1 MAHALLLAGEC
12 AAVSSSLRSNV
23 KWQPS
28 KYNSEAEELEDPL
41 LEEFKTLRRRLFTWT
56 DWSAVEPLE
65 YLSPFLEVVRSPET
79 SGPITLTALTSLL
92 KLIRRDVLGASASGV
107 AEAVQATSDA
117 VTQCKFEAT
126 YPASDECVLYK
137 ILEVL
142 GALVRCPWGKLLT
155 SDNLLNIFQATDR
168 IVLHPQHGCMACYRI
183 GHYTSDKGRDT
194 SELLTQASRQA
205 MADMVQEIFAG
216 LEAIPEPDMSP
227 YASLLHGTP
236 RLQVSPGPSTLTSA
250 TAEPAGSGEFA
261 EGRPSTA
268 EGEEEEAAGGN
279 GGEAAPPPQAACE
292 GEPPAAAA
300 DTAAEAGA
308 EPSAVFG
315 SVGQRP
321 GEGPE
326 AAGAEPPQEG
336 QGEQAPP
343 ASGEE
348 QPASP
353 FKAAGKTGGT
363 PGAEAPVDAGP
374 APAPHA
380 GEIVSLLPPVE
391 AHSTEVEGYGIDAVK
406 EVLLFIIS
414 LVGTPPLGV
423 HQDLPAHGLDL
434 MNAALQAAG
443 PALGYHETLLAL
455 LRQDLVPAMFAAA
468 RQPRL
473 STLAGVCQ
481 VTLAL
486 YTHLG
491 SYLLLQARGGWAACA
506 RGALGMGGRLEKS
519 WLEVHKVEALLALLL
534 LPLAE
539 GHGAAGVEQQ
549 QAAVEGILDFC
560 YQPGFV
566 RKAYLNLD
574 CRIERSNLFEQICG
588 LLSKAAFPVSGPV
601 GAVHL
606 LSVDGI
612 QAILSSLST
621 TATGASEA
629 DPGHLAP
636 LSDPPA
642 FVDIWTPL
650 CAGRHP
656 PVLRAVG
663 GALRDGREGGVAEV
677 ARAEK
682 YLKGRLATAAEH
694 FNRDQKK
701 GFAYLQSMKLLPGPK
716 LDAVAVAHFLRA
728 CPGLAKPAIGEIL
741 GEKGPFYDAVREA
754 FLKTF
759 EFEGMDF
766 DMALRLFMDAFRP
779 PGEGQKIDRIMQARA
794 AREGGSTGRG
804 NQSAFGTRY
813 HAQMPSMGLKSAD
826 AAYVLAFSNKKK
838 MSLADFSRINRNTND
853 GDPMPPE
860 LLREIYAS
868 IARDELK
875 ISSEASADELPA
887 VFWTKLALEA
897 RLPRSRSLASAAAFA
912 AAAPAGLGPGAGLP
926 PERLPG
932 CKALERE
939 MFELAWGPTL
949 AAVSVLLDNASD
961 PGAVEEVVDS
971 IIVLLS
977 KFLAVLHP
985 AAPRAVVALGESAKA
1000 RAAIEAMYG
1009 DLVRGGWRNVLE
1021 CVMRL
1026 HRLELLPPG
1035 VIAADAEDPQQA
1047 RARLPRPAS
1056 LKAKP
1061 GASLF
1066 SRAINSLISI
1076 DSADPAGAE
1085 GAKEA
1090 AAQAAALACVEA
1102 CRVDEVFADS
1112 KFLTGESLV
1121 ELVKATMWAAGN
1133 VVGAAASGERTDQAE
1148 LALELL
1154 VTIAL
1159 RNRDRGGLIWPLLHE
1174 FLAACT
1180 APETAQARARA
1191 WQGGEA
1197 NPLVERA
1204 VMGLLRVCQRLLP
1217 YKEDTAEM
1225 LLSSMK
1231 LVVGLSPEV
1240 FRELAVPIAGEM
1252 LVLLKHTS
1260 PYIRTEADWRTV
1272 CAIIAPASLRSHQ
1285 AAALGFECLSEVC
1298 NEPRALS
1305 AESYMPLLE
1314 CCLQYTDAYK
1324 HHNPAAA
1331 VQFLG
1336 LIDTVFSWLLSAAQA
1351 QQPPAGDARQQ
1362 QRERRQQQREPAA
1375 EAEEAEESPLGTPA
1389 RPPRPPALSDEAMVD
1404 LWLSTMQVLSRN
1416 LCMDECQPLRDSAIM
1431 VLWRGVAA
1439 SEPLDLPPELW
1450 VQAVRELLVPVV
1462 RGLVQLAN
1470 SRGRGAAGAG
1480 KSVRLAVSMLT
1491 KAAQLYLPLMAG
1503 DREVYPLWQATLQ
1516 ALQDCMAVRQ
1526 EEVAESV
1533 PENVKSMLLVLYD
1546 GGLLRPGWQD
1556 AEGRSL
1562 WDLTWSRVSQISS
1575 ALNPEMVG
1583 RALAPP
1589 PAPPAPPPASPA
1601 PAAAPAAAAE
1611 PTAAAG
1617 VAGAA
1622 EAAAAEA
1629 TGAGGGDAAGAAEE
1643 AVSTPRAAASAV
1655 ASHPIEH
1662 TPASSTTTS
1671 PERHPPSAA
1680 AAARDEG
1687 SARSSF
1693 DLAAEAVAPP
1703 AEAGPAAAA
1712 EAVAPPTEAGP
1723 AAAAEASGDG
1733 GAAAAD
1739 AGGGEVEQGAN
1750 EYAEEAQAEQSSGTC
1765 KQS

>member
-155 SDNLLNIFQATDR
+155 SDNLLNIFQ
-168 IVLHPQHGCMACYRI
+168 ACYRI

-491 SYLLLQARGGWAACA
+491 SYLLLQ
-506 RGALGMGGRLEKS
+506 
-519 WLEVHKVEALLALLL
+519 VEALLALLL

-754 FLKTF
+754 FLNTF

-779 PGEGQKIDRIMQARA
+779 PGEGQKIDRIMQA
-794 AREGGSTGRG
+794 
-804 NQSAFGTRY
+804 FGTRY

-826 AAYVLAFSNKKK
+826 AAYVLAFSVIMLNTDLHNTQNKKK

-961 PGAVEEVVDS
+961 PGAVARALNCLLLAAKLAAFHQVEEVVDS

-1000 RAAIEAMYG
+1000 RAAIEAMFAVANRYG

-1159 RNRDRGGLIWPLLHE
+1159 RNRDRVGLIWPLLHE

-1180 APETAQARARA
+1180 APETAQ
-1191 WQGGEA
+1191 EA

-1546 GGLLRPGWQD
+1546 GGFMIACRRNYRIAVTERTACWQ
-1556 AEGRSL
+1556 
-1562 WDLTWSRVSQISS
+1562 Q
-1575 ALNPEMVG
+1575 
-1583 RALAPP
+1583 LAWLE
-1589 PAPPAPPPASPA
+1589 ACSF
-1601 PAAAPAAAAE
+1601 
-1611 PTAAAG
+1611 
-1617 VAGAA
+1617 AGAA
-1622 EAAAAEA
+1622 ARLQ
-1629 TGAGGGDAAGAAEE
+1629 
-1643 AVSTPRAAASAV
+1643 SLR
-1655 ASHPIEH
+1655 
-1662 TPASSTTTS
+1662 ASSGTS
-1671 PERHPPSAA
+1671 WGLPPSL
-1680 AAARDEG
+1680 E
-1687 SARSSF
+1687 
-1693 DLAAEAVAPP
+1693 
-1703 AEAGPAAAA
+1703 
-1712 EAVAPPTEAGP
+1712 
-1723 AAAAEASGDG
+1723 DG
-1733 GAAAAD
+1733 GARGIWHPACCAKAH
-1739 AGGGEVEQGAN
+1739 V
-1750 EYAEEAQAEQSSGTC
+1750 
-1765 KQS
+1765 